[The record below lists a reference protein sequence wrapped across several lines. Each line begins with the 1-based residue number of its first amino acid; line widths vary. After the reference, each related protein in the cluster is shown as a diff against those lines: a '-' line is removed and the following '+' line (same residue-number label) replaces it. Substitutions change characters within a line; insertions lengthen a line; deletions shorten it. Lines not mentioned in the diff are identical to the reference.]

1 MPDNLLLHYFKK
13 EKLNYTLSN
22 YGKRAKLKYEMLH

>member
-1 MPDNLLLHYFKK
+1 MPDNLLLSIFKK
-13 EKLNYTLSN
+13 EKSNYTLPN